1 MQEDEETTIF
11 RVVRNNVMYDFD
23 TQAAADAFEALTEPQ
38 LSAMNE
44 WTRRSLALL
53 KQAEKIVSEGSSL
66 EMIYLDNDLFDLV
79 LSVPDAGIIPGTTI
93 TKERA
98 IAIGALLQDLKTW
111 LSQSAVG
118 DPATAGLPTRRR
130 IILQR

>member
-1 MQEDEETTIF
+1 MEETAIYH
-11 RVVRNNVMYDFD
+11 VNRNNTIYEFD
-23 TQAAADAFEALTEPQ
+23 SKAAADAFEALTEPQ

-44 WTRRSLALL
+44 WTRRSLTLL
-53 KQAEKIVSEGSSL
+53 KSAEKIVAEGSNL

-79 LSVPDAGIIPGTTI
+79 LSVPDGAVIPGTTI

-98 IAIGALLQDLKTW
+98 IAIGALLQDLKAW
-111 LSQSAVG
+111 LAEPAVG
-118 DPATAGLPTRRR
+118 DPAVAGLPTRRR